1 MIIHFPD
8 RVSPALTLARQ
19 ALEACHAPDS
29 FDCVGQIEES
39 LPREGY
45 RLRLSPM
52 ENGKQTLCLSGGSAP
67 GTPGPY
73 RFSLPDI
80 FLITGSIISHS

>member
-1 MIIHFPD
+1 MNIHFPD

-19 ALEACHAPDS
+19 ALEACYAPDS
-29 FDCVGQIEES
+29 FDCVGQIDES

-52 ENGKQTLCLSGGSAP
+52 ENGKQTLCLSGGSEIGLMYGAMDFAN
-67 GTPGPY
+67 
-73 RFSLPDI
+73 R
-80 FLITGSIISHS
+80 IIPSAEQAHK